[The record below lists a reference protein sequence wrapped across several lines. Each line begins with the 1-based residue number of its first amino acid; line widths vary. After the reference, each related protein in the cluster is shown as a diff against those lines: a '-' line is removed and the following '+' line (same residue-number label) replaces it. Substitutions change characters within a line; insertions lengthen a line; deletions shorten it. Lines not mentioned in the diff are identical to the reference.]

1 MVRDEAAI
9 VQTFRN
15 YVQSFQSLEP
25 RALVP
30 YFQLPCLFIS
40 DQGVRVMANAGELQ
54 AFIAQLMESLK
65 GRGFA
70 RSEVADMRVS
80 RMSEN
85 IALVSVRRIRHKTDG
100 SELER
105 LVKPIRFAR
114 STTAGNS
121 RRRWCMIR
129 VLFCERTERSRARET
144 GASSADSPGPACP
157 LPGGTASAPPTRSAS
172 TTG

>member
-9 VQTFRN
+9 VETFRN

-54 AFIAQLMESLK
+54 AFIAQLMENLK

-85 IALVSVRRIRHKTDG
+85 IALVSVRRIRHKVDG

-105 LVKPIRFAR
+105 LGETYTLRKIDDGWKLSAAMVHDPDVILR
-114 STTAGNS
+114 TA
-121 RRRWCMIR
+121 
-129 VLFCERTERSRARET
+129 
-144 GASSADSPGPACP
+144 
-157 LPGGTASAPPTRSAS
+157 
-172 TTG
+172 

>member
-9 VQTFRN
+9 VQTFRD
-15 YVQSFQSLEP
+15 YVRSFQSLEP
-25 RALVP
+25 GALAP
-30 YFQLPCLFIS
+30 YFHLPCLFIS

-54 AFIAQLMESLK
+54 AFIAQLMENLK
-65 GRGFA
+65 ARGFA

-105 LVKPIRFAR
+105 LGETYTLRKIDDDWKLSAAMVHDPDVILR
-114 STTAGNS
+114 TA
-121 RRRWCMIR
+121 
-129 VLFCERTERSRARET
+129 
-144 GASSADSPGPACP
+144 
-157 LPGGTASAPPTRSAS
+157 
-172 TTG
+172 